1 MKFTRP
7 RDSAKPMKFES
18 KFGSKFNHEVS
29 GASFRHKISGANFCR
44 KILCAEFDMKFRA
57 QILTRSAVAKFSPKN
72 LKPNSQNLKFQITKF
87 KTSAASFGIPALN
100 FKTIAASF
108 KTLAANFKISA
119 VNFKAPAAI
128 TANAAKA
135 AEVAR
140 LEILK
145 FNARAA
151 NG

>member
-1 MKFTRP
+1 
-7 RDSAKPMKFES
+7 MKFES
-18 KFGSKFNHEVS
+18 KFRAKFNHEIA
-29 GASFRHKISGANFCR
+29 GASFGHKISGSNFGCEIAGANSCR
-44 KILCAEFDMKFRA
+44 KILRTEFAMKFRV
-57 QILTRSAVAKFSPKN
+57 QILTRSAAAKFSPQN
-72 LKPNSQNLKFQITKF
+72 LKPGSQNLKFQITKF

-108 KTLAANFKISA
+108 KIAVANFKIISVNSA
-119 VNFKAPAAI
+119 NSKAPAARA
-128 TANAAKA
+128 ANTAKA
-135 AEVAR
+135 ES